1 MPDYV
6 NPQKR
11 SLDLLGP
18 DGKKITIRPGGRMTL
33 PKFFDRYLSPGL
45 LRRAP
50 VPVQAHA
57 KTQQL
62 KTPDLSTIKAIRR
75 QLPTARVAG
84 RPPKKVVGRHGGV
97 SVTTNVDPKD
107 YPISN
112 NIGVAILS
120 YNRSQSLSRLLNSIT
135 AYTDLN
141 RTTVFV
147 CDDAS
152 DEPGTVE
159 LLNRLE
165 QQAGIVIVR
174 GQSHAGV
181 AVNMNRA
188 FKCLERFKYK
198 LILNDDV
205 EILRSGWDHF
215 YVDAMESTGFHHFC
229 HRQPGI
235 YGAKTGELV
244 AVRDVKLCVVYDKP
258 QGAIFAFDDIAFS
271 AVGYCDENLGMYGME
286 HVDWSTRV
294 FDVGLQ
300 SNGFYDVFGS
310 DSYFRLHNEP
320 SALVDRIEHFNEAK
334 RRLAARKTTGYIAP
348 TNLSAVQTITC
359 VIPMRDTGRHDTIK
373 LVVNNIRA
381 QRVPAI
387 DIIVVEHDVS
397 QHFTAA
403 ELRPARLLFVA
414 AKKPAFNKSVAFNT
428 GVAEAASG
436 MLVLHDADTI
446 VPGQYFA
453 AVVNKLRQHES
464 CHFGQRILYT
474 SHTATLDI
482 VATQRVPKELTCDV
496 VVTYFEGGSLG
507 CWSDVYWR
515 VGGFVEEYCGYGCF
529 AGDAPVLMA
538 DGTTKPIREIKAGEY
553 VISHLGKVRRVAKT
567 FCRDYDGPA
576 RKIRIKR
583 QGVEFTVTDKHAGY
597 VLRDNSIDHVDA
609 EQLTTSDWIL
619 TRHSHTAVEPIQSV
633 DLMAELAGTGT
644 YKIRGDL
651 IFPTRTALGN
661 IDIIDGSA
669 IGCPAVLQVDDDLLD
684 LIGYYA
690 AEGCA
695 SAKNGIRFS
704 VCCDE
709 FQPGDIGAEILRI
722 LKRYGFAPRIQ
733 PRGDGKGRDVQV
745 FSLPLV
751 RLLRK
756 WFPGTKNNKKFP
768 DWVMRLPVS
777 QQSRVFA
784 ALVRGDGYLEPGR
797 ERLRLRM
804 GNKNLVQQAMFLAER
819 CGCSASYSS
828 DSLKSKRTGKRYIT
842 HELQAP
848 FSFLSEQVL
857 SCLGLSKKIGHPD
870 EITVAGAKFN
880 RIRTSKSIHY
890 TGLVY
895 NIKVEE
901 EHSYFVGYGAWENCE
916 DCDFYARLSQNSR
929 WCECRDTTFVHLW
942 HDRVDTWRKD
952 HEANKALEQRLQALG
967 KLERVA
973 AARNALRRGPY
984 NRFLTEV

>member
-1 MPDYV
+1 
-6 NPQKR
+6 
-11 SLDLLGP
+11 
-18 DGKKITIRPGGRMTL
+18 MTL

-62 KTPDLSTIKAIRR
+62 KTPDFSTIKAIRR

-84 RPPKKVVGRHGGV
+84 RPAKKVVGRHGGI

-120 YNRSQSLSRLLNSIT
+120 FNRSQSLGRLLNSVA

-152 DEPGTVE
+152 DEPGTIE

-165 QQAGIVIVR
+165 QQAGIVVVR

-188 FKCLERFKYK
+188 FKCLERFRYK

-271 AVGYCDENLGMYGME
+271 AVGYCDESLGMYGME

-294 FDVGLQ
+294 FDAGLQ
-300 SNGFYDVFGS
+300 SNGFYDVSGS

-320 SALVDRIEHFNEAK
+320 SALLDRIEHFNEAK
-334 RRLAARKTTGYIAP
+334 RRLAARKTTGYVAP
-348 TNLSAVQTITC
+348 TNLSAVQTVTC
-359 VIPMRDTGRHDTIK
+359 VVPMRDTGRHDTIK

-453 AVVNKLRQHES
+453 AVVNKLRQYES

-474 SHTATLDI
+474 SHSATLDI
-482 VATQRVPKELTCDV
+482 VATQRVPKELKCDV

-529 AGDAPVLMA
+529 LPGNHVLTDSGYRPIEEVLSGSRLYTHEGRFQQAITRTRHYSGNVLDIFVPGRLPIKGVTPEHPFLVQTGEDEFRWKEARDLSKGDVLAATDCMPELVPDYDLDDLRLLSKSHNTFDVSRRMEEFCYLLGLYLADGVIQTPDRFRTLYYYLAEGEEFLARHVETVVHSLHPNIGINYEYVKNGCREVRVFNSLLAKLIYAVAGKFTARDKICSTAFLNARTDRELAFLLGGGCDGDANHNTGSENRIVYHTSSINLAMIYSGVMRRLGVAHSFGRRKGGSFEGSAEWAYDLTVNREFEHIIRSIYPKPPVVGSSSIGRSRF
-538 DGTTKPIREIKAGEY
+538 GTVY
-553 VISHLGKVRRVAKT
+553 DVRSYR
-567 FCRDYDGPA
+567 YDGPVYNFE
-576 RKIRIKR
+576 
-583 QGVEFTVTDKHAGY
+583 VEEDHSY
-597 VLRDNSIDHVDA
+597 VVH
-609 EQLTTSDWIL
+609 
-619 TRHSHTAVEPIQSV
+619 
-633 DLMAELAGTGT
+633 
-644 YKIRGDL
+644 
-651 IFPTRTALGN
+651 
-661 IDIIDGSA
+661 
-669 IGCPAVLQVDDDLLD
+669 
-684 LIGYYA
+684 
-690 AEGCA
+690 
-695 SAKNGIRFS
+695 
-704 VCCDE
+704 
-709 FQPGDIGAEILRI
+709 
-722 LKRYGFAPRIQ
+722 
-733 PRGDGKGRDVQV
+733 
-745 FSLPLV
+745 
-751 RLLRK
+751 
-756 WFPGTKNNKKFP
+756 
-768 DWVMRLPVS
+768 
-777 QQSRVFA
+777 
-784 ALVRGDGYLEPGR
+784 
-797 ERLRLRM
+797 
-804 GNKNLVQQAMFLAER
+804 
-819 CGCSASYSS
+819 
-828 DSLKSKRTGKRYIT
+828 
-842 HELQAP
+842 
-848 FSFLSEQVL
+848 
-857 SCLGLSKKIGHPD
+857 
-870 EITVAGAKFN
+870 
-880 RIRTSKSIHY
+880 
-890 TGLVY
+890 GLV
-895 NIKVEE
+895 V
-901 EHSYFVGYGAWENCE
+901 HNCE